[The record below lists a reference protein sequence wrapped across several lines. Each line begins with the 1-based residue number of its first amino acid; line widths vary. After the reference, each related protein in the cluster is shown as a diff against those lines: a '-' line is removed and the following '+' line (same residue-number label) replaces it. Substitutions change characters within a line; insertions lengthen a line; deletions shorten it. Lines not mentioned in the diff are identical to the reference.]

1 MAVKKSFI
9 GIDADVSNFIS
20 KKESAAIQTVVS
32 EVNKNERLS
41 LYVPAEIMKQ
51 IKLIAG
57 ATGTSKNK
65 LVIDLMEQA
74 LQNSKYQKI
83 CAAMIEINKNINN

>member
-1 MAVKKSFI
+1 MAIKKSFI

-20 KKESAAIQTVVS
+20 KKEAVEIQPVVS

-41 LYVPAEIMKQ
+41 LYVPTEIMKQ

-74 LQNSKYQKI
+74 LQNPKYQKI

>member
-1 MAVKKSFI
+1 MAIKKSFI

-20 KKESAAIQTVVS
+20 KKEVVAIQSAVS

-74 LQNSKYQKI
+74 LQNPKYQKI
-83 CAAMIEINKNINN
+83 CAAMLEVNKNIND

>member
-1 MAVKKSFI
+1 
-9 GIDADVSNFIS
+9 
-20 KKESAAIQTVVS
+20 
-32 EVNKNERLS
+32 
-41 LYVPAEIMKQ
+41 MKQ

-74 LQNSKYQKI
+74 LQNPKYQKI
-83 CAAMIEINKNINN
+83 CAAMIEVNKNINN

>member
-1 MAVKKSFI
+1 MAIKKSFI

-20 KKESAAIQTVVS
+20 KKEVVAIQSAVS

-74 LQNSKYQKI
+74 LQNPKYQKI
-83 CAAMIEINKNINN
+83 CAAMIEVNKNINN